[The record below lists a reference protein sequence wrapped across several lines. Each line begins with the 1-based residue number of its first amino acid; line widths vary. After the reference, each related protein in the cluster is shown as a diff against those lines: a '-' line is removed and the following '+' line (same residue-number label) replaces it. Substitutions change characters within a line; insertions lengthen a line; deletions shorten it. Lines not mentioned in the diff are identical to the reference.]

1 MNHIVT
7 QERKNY
13 GTTNKPVNG
22 TSINHQSSIN
32 QQSIKGRFSQ
42 LYQRYVYTNQNEIKG
57 LFYWV
62 ALLSYP
68 AKYEKKEKYEGLYIN
83 RRYKV

>member
-13 GTTNKPVNG
+13 GTTNKPVNN

-42 LYQRYVYTNQNEIKG
+42 LYQRYVYTNRNQLKG
-57 LFYWV
+57 LFFMV
-62 ALLSYP
+62 GLCVLAC
-68 AKYEKKEKYEGLYIN
+68 KVKEKGEILGIVYIS
-83 RRYKV
+83 

>member
-57 LFYWV
+57 LFYWA

-68 AKYEKKEKYEGLYIN
+68 AMYEKKEKYEGLYIN

>member
-1 MNHIVT
+1 MDLMKEHAKKKNSSRPYKTECIYKCDCVNHIVT

-57 LFYWV
+57 LFY
-62 ALLSYP
+62 
-68 AKYEKKEKYEGLYIN
+68 
-83 RRYKV
+83 